1 MPKFSDNS
9 VIVSTYPSVRMM
21 DNACARDLETVRT
34 MSDRKEQDAVITKMM
49 MKDGRFQE
57 AGKEEGYRKNIR
69 TGNKEKQTGSYNFL
83 ENSGLYFI
91 LGHACSIFY
100 LKKHNFVMT

>member
-1 MPKFSDNS
+1 
-9 VIVSTYPSVRMM
+9 
-21 DNACARDLETVRT
+21 

-69 TGNKEKQTGSYNFL
+69 TGNKEKQTGRTKTSKR
-83 ENSGLYFI
+83 
-91 LGHACSIFY
+91 Y
-100 LKKHNFVMT
+100 LNMYI